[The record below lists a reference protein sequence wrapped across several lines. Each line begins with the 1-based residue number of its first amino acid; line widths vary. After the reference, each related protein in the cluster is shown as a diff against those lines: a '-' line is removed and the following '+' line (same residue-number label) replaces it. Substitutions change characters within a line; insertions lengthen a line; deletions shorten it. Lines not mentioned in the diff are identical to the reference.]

1 MYQEEDSVQ
10 EHGFFTVTK
19 NPPEVVQ
26 DWNDLCTTAMFPFP
40 FTARIICIF
49 QIVASNLM
57 SCVGGITIS
66 LLS

>member
-10 EHGFFTVTK
+10 EHDFFTVTK

-26 DWNDLCTTAMFPFP
+26 HWNDLCTTAMFPFP